1 MPSPKQINQLS
12 ILSKSAPAAN
22 QSKIQNIIDLFITRK
37 IPMFSTAFNIVRL
50 LASSHKATIR
60 SGKAIRLYYDILAK
74 YAPQFTITKSDP
86 NNPESYIQFDFTDD
100 HKLPSDSDM
109 PDERSFDQIF
119 ITLGERPEEEIAKVL
134 STNSTMKIILKL
146 GIEIRKEIVNSF
158 ATDPDS
164 DIIGEIIEEQDK
176 IFDSKKMVIK
186 NNTPYSLNKSNYKKV
201 LDLLKNDLASQ
212 EDEIG
217 ERVEG
222 SGWTLYRYL
231 YFTIDIFKIRPI
243 RASSYIPTPEKY
255 ANAKCGLINI
265 KNEDQQCFKW
275 CMKYHQTKKEK
286 MMIACQCCIRS
297 KINMI
302 IHVLRSLLV
311 MKILKNLKI

>member
-1 MPSPKQINQLS
+1 
-12 ILSKSAPAAN
+12 
-22 QSKIQNIIDLFITRK
+22 
-37 IPMFSTAFNIVRL
+37 
-50 LASSHKATIR
+50 
-60 SGKAIRLYYDILAK
+60 
-74 YAPQFTITKSDP
+74 
-86 NNPESYIQFDFTDD
+86 
-100 HKLPSDSDM
+100 M

-134 STNSTMKIILKL
+134 TTNSTMKIRLKL
-146 GIEIRKEIVNSF
+146 GIEIRKEIINSF
-158 ATDPDS
+158 VPGPDS
-164 DIIGEIIEEQDK
+164 DIVGEIIEEQDK

-201 LDLLKNDLASQ
+201 LDLLKNDLTSQ

-231 YFTIDIFKIRPI
+231 YFAIDMFKIRPI

-255 ANAKCGLINI
+255 ASPKCGLINI

-302 IHVLRSLLV
+302 IHVSLSRLV
-311 MKILKNLKI
+311 MKILKNLKK

>member
-12 ILSKSAPAAN
+12 ILSKSASAAN

-100 HKLPSDSDM
+100 HKLPSDSGM

-134 STNSTMKIILKL
+134 TTTSTMKIRLKL
-146 GIEIRKEIVNSF
+146 GIEIRKEIINSF
-158 ATDPDS
+158 VPDPDS
-164 DIIGEIIEEQDK
+164 DTVGEIIEEQDK
-176 IFDSKKMVIK
+176 IFDSKKIVIK

-201 LDLLKNDLASQ
+201 LDLLKNDLTSQ
-212 EDEIG
+212 
-217 ERVEG
+217 
-222 SGWTLYRYL
+222 
-231 YFTIDIFKIRPI
+231 
-243 RASSYIPTPEKY
+243 
-255 ANAKCGLINI
+255 
-265 KNEDQQCFKW
+265 
-275 CMKYHQTKKEK
+275 
-286 MMIACQCCIRS
+286 
-297 KINMI
+297 
-302 IHVLRSLLV
+302 
-311 MKILKNLKI
+311 